1 MSPAEAKLKEKLWG
15 VGLKSLK
22 DLEVDSGILAS
33 GRDEVYGCIFGRDS
47 LITALKLLRAHER
60 TGSRY
65 FLDLTKKILANLA
78 ELQGKETVLESGEEP
93 GKMIHEF
100 RPTGHE
106 HLTQAAEHPWYL
118 YPDNMMRNY
127 DSVDS
132 TPLYLMATHAYWRAS
147 KDTAFIKVFLPNIK
161 AALAWL
167 TVHGDSN
174 GDGFIDYN
182 FDERRVYGGLKT
194 QSWMDSVESVFFEY
208 YDEAP
213 RYPIAPVEA
222 QAYAYAAYRA
232 WADFFANDRTNA
244 DVTLATEL
252 AIRADALKEKFNEA
266 FVLHGRGAVSLAYA
280 IDGRSRPLT
289 SPRSSMG
296 HTLFAAH
303 FGQDGKPD
311 SILSDSFIPQI
322 VSRLLSPDLY
332 VRSAGIRTLSSRS
345 KHFNPNSY
353 HNGSIWP
360 HDTTIVMQG
369 LENFGYTNEAKMVK
383 SSILKAYAH
392 FETPIELFVYANR
405 KFGEYLGPHGG
416 ACRVQ
421 AWSAAALLTM
431 LGEKE
436 VV

>member
-1 MSPAEAKLKEKLWG
+1 MSPAQTKLQEKLWG

-33 GRDEVYGCIFGRDS
+33 GRNEVYGCIFGRDS
-47 LITALKLLRAHER
+47 LITSLKLLRAYER
-60 TGSRY
+60 TNSSY

-78 ELQGKETVLESGEEP
+78 HLQGKEVVLESGEEP

-106 HLTQAAEHPWYL
+106 HLTKAEHNPWYV
-118 YPDNMMRNY
+118 YPDNIMRNY

-132 TPLYLMATHAYWRAS
+132 TPLYLMAMHAYWRAS
-147 KDTAFIKVFLPNIK
+147 KDDAFVAEHTPNIK
-161 AALAWL
+161 AALRWML
-167 TVHGDSN
+167 ERSDSN
-174 GDGFIDYN
+174 GDGFVDYN
-182 FDERRVYGGLKT
+182 FDERRIHGGLKT

-232 WADFFANDRTNA
+232 WSEYFEH
-244 DVTLATEL
+244 DVELSGALAE
-252 AIRADALKEKFNEA
+252 RAKTLKEKFNQA

-296 HTLFAAH
+296 HTLFATH
-303 FGQDGKPD
+303 VRKDGTPD
-311 SILSDSFIPQI
+311 SVLDDAHVPEV

-332 VRSAGIRTLSSRS
+332 VKSAGIRTLSSRS

-360 HDTTIVMQG
+360 HDTTIIMQG
-369 LENFGYTNEAKMVK
+369 FENFGYHDEAKMVK
-383 SSILKAYAH
+383 QSILKAYAH

-431 LGEKE
+431 LGERDPN
-436 VV
+436 